1 MNNFCL
7 ALIQIN
13 VHPVFMLTKWLRQ
26 KDELNAMMF
35 EPVLGI
41 SHQAGLEAGQGAWRG
56 CVAAAGNA
64 EQQSSL
70 WAWVNSLAEDIW
82 QACTDTSCMGNVSK
96 L

>member
-1 MNNFCL
+1 
-7 ALIQIN
+7 
-13 VHPVFMLTKWLRQ
+13 MLTKWLRQ
-26 KDELNAMMF
+26 KDELDAMMF

-41 SHQAGLEAGQGAWRG
+41 SHQAGQGAWRG
-56 CVAAAGNA
+56 CVAAASNA

-82 QACTDTSCMGNVSK
+82 QVCTDTSYMGNVSK